1 MAKQVSNDK
10 QFLVIKAPFK
20 EFAAIGCGIGNNRG
34 VCDYCNKPIG
44 PDEECYYIAVLN
56 MIKCEK
62 CYDSWIKFAKNF
74 VEDRPIEQR
83 NFDSYRY
90 QLIARNL
97 WNNQ

>member
-20 EFAAIGCGIGNNRG
+20 EFAAIG
-34 VCDYCNKPIG
+34 
-44 PDEECYYIAVLN
+44 YYIAVLN

-62 CYDSWIKFAKNF
+62 CYGSWIKSAKSF
-74 VEDRPIEQR
+74 VEDRPIERR